1 MLDIGKIA
9 VLAVAV
15 TICCVVVRKQVPEIA
30 VLLSLAGVCAILA
43 YALDLVSSIKVI
55 LERLMDAAQLSP
67 TVAAPVIK
75 TVGISVLTRFGAE
88 VCRDAKESGLAAA
101 VEFAGAAAALCLAIP
116 LLQLVLDM
124 ISELL

>member
-15 TICCVVVRKQVPEIA
+15 TVCSVVVRKQAPEIA
-30 VLLSLAGVCAILA
+30 ILLSLAGVCAILL
-43 YALDLVSSIKVI
+43 YALNLVGSIKTI
-55 LERLMDAAQLSP
+55 LETLMDTAQLSP
-67 TVAAPVIK
+67 AIAAPVLK

-88 VCRDAKESGLAAA
+88 VCRDAKENGLASA
-101 VEFAGAAAALCLAIP
+101 VEFAGAAAALCLTIP